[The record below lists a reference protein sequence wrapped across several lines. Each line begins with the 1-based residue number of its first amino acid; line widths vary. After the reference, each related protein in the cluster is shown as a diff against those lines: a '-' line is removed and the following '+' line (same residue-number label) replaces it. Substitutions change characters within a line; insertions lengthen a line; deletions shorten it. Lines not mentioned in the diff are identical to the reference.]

1 MKRIVFSCPEDLHG
15 RLREVADETGLG
27 IQGVMLLTL
36 RRAGG
41 MPGST
46 GNFGVLTAPRK
57 QNAPG
62 VTERQN
68 TSSEEAQMETEEM
81 PRAEQM
87 EGSTGA
93 AKQRQDEGQIQADDA
108 RTTISED
115 GHDPGNVART
125 QAGDDPSERSE
136 QAPRALDQAATVEA
150 SRSASGDVSTAPAA
164 HVEQVPASATPPP
177 TGSQDSRASEGT
189 PQPAAGGLKE
199 PRSESESEGS
209 PHQPKATTDP
219 RPTGTPEQP
228 RPAQRPDQRRAST
241 GLGQSPPGSGQKAK
255 QSTAGAMPVQQRPPR
270 PAENK

>member
-1 MKRIVFSCPEDLHG
+1 MKKIVFSCPEDLHG
-15 RLREVADETGLG
+15 RLRDVADETGLG

-57 QNAPG
+57 QNATG
-62 VTERQN
+62 VTERQA

-81 PRAEQM
+81 LRAEQM
-87 EGSTGA
+87 EGSTGV

-115 GHDPGNVART
+115 GHDSGNAAQM
-125 QAGDDPSERSE
+125 QAADGPSERSE
-136 QAPRALDQAATVEA
+136 QTPRALDQAATVEA
-150 SRSASGDVSTAPAA
+150 SRAESGEVSTAPAA
-164 HVEQVPASATPPP
+164 HGKQTPASATPPP
-177 TGSQDSRASEGT
+177 TGSQDSRASKDT
-189 PQPAAGGLKE
+189 PQPANGGIKDPL
-199 PRSESESEGS
+199 SESEGS
-209 PHQPKATTDP
+209 PHQPKATTAP
-219 RPTGTPEQP
+219 KPAGTPEQP

-241 GLGQSPPGSGQKAK
+241 GPGQGPPGSGQKAK